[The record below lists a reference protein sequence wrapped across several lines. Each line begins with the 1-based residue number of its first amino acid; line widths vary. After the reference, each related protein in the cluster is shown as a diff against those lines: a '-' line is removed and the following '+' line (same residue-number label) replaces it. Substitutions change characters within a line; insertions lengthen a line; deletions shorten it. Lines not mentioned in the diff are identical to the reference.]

1 MPKQA
6 DPISMPLTFIQC
18 DISCSYLL
26 SLEGSESRILIF
38 FLCVLYYLVL
48 ILFCCKNFSLCFFSC
63 VVLGLS
69 IEEMQRVGFMRML
82 LTDSYFRVT
91 SMLLSFGDLECS
103 LGMLLPIDLLHVQV
117 LWTSLISVLSFG
129 LA

>member
-1 MPKQA
+1 
-6 DPISMPLTFIQC
+6 
-18 DISCSYLL
+18 
-26 SLEGSESRILIF
+26 
-38 FLCVLYYLVL
+38 
-48 ILFCCKNFSLCFFSC
+48 
-63 VVLGLS
+63 
-69 IEEMQRVGFMRML
+69 MRML
-82 LTDSYFRVT
+82 LTDSYFRIT

>member
-6 DPISMPLTFIQC
+6 DPISTV
-18 DISCSYLL
+18 L
-26 SLEGSESRILIF
+26 SDSDSHSFLMQAF
-38 FLCVLYYLVL
+38 F
-48 ILFCCKNFSLCFFSC
+48 
-63 VVLGLS
+63 
-69 IEEMQRVGFMRML
+69 
-82 LTDSYFRVT
+82 
-91 SMLLSFGDLECS
+91 